1 MQMIIQSPTDGQQM
15 PSVAWNYEEV
25 KSGVAASLAQYKD
38 RAYTPDSIRGAKSD
52 RAALNKLK
60 AAIAAKRQEMKAQY
74 LHPYEEFER
83 QCKEIETMIVE
94 VSSAID
100 AQIKAFE
107 ADEAARKK
115 EIIALYFEE
124 HVGTLAPYV
133 SLNSIWN
140 ARWLNKTY
148 SMALIQEEIERNL
161 EIIGTS
167 LQTIRS
173 NCGEDV
179 DACIEAYISNRYDLN
194 AALAKHQ
201 KLEAVRGAERV
212 RKLAE
217 LEARLTGSAPQGEAP
232 AAETPPAPGQETATQ
247 PQPAPVTGNANPA
260 PDPVEETPLIQMDFR
275 VICTRPQLMA
285 LGAYMKQHG
294 IRYGRVPAHK
304 EEV

>member
-15 PSVAWNYEEV
+15 PAVVWNYEEV
-25 KSGVAASLAQYKD
+25 KAGVAASLAQYKD
-38 RAYTPDSIRGAKSD
+38 RAYTPDSIRGAKAD

-83 QCKEIETMIVE
+83 QCKEIELMIGE
-94 VSSAID
+94 VSGAID

-115 EIIALYFEE
+115 EIITLYFEE

-133 SLNSIWN
+133 TLDGIWN

-161 EIIGTS
+161 EIIGAS

-232 AAETPPAPGQETATQ
+232 AVGTASAPGGDVQPAQTEPAPQTA
-247 PQPAPVTGNANPA
+247 PEPDVSDEPPLVT
-260 PDPVEETPLIQMDFR
+260 MDFR

>member
-15 PSVAWNYEEV
+15 PAVVWNYEEV
-25 KSGVAASLAQYKD
+25 KAGVAASLAQYKD
-38 RAYTPDSIRGAKSD
+38 RAYTPDSIRGAKAD

-83 QCKEIETMIVE
+83 QCKEIELMIGE
-94 VSSAID
+94 VSGAID

-115 EIIALYFEE
+115 EIITLYFEE

-133 SLNSIWN
+133 ALDGIWN

-161 EIIGTS
+161 EIIGAS

-232 AAETPPAPGQETATQ
+232 AVGTASAPGGDVQPAQTEPAPQTA
-247 PQPAPVTGNANPA
+247 PEPDVSDEPPLVT
-260 PDPVEETPLIQMDFR
+260 MDFR

>member
-15 PSVAWNYEEV
+15 PAVVWNYEEV
-25 KSGVAASLAQYKD
+25 KAGVAASLAQYKD
-38 RAYTPDSIRGAKSD
+38 RAYTPDSIRGAKAD

-83 QCKEIETMIVE
+83 QCKEIELMIGE
-94 VSSAID
+94 VSGAID

-107 ADEAARKK
+107 ADEAARNK
-115 EIIALYFEE
+115 EIITLYFEE

-133 SLNSIWN
+133 TLDGIWN

-161 EIIGTS
+161 EIIGAS

-232 AAETPPAPGQETATQ
+232 AVGTASAPGGDVQPAQTEPAPQTA
-247 PQPAPVTGNANPA
+247 PEPDVSDEPPLVT
-260 PDPVEETPLIQMDFR
+260 MDFR

>member
-15 PSVAWNYEEV
+15 PAVVWNYEEV
-25 KSGVAASLAQYKD
+25 KAGVAASLAQYKD
-38 RAYTPDSIRGAKSD
+38 RAYTPDSIRGAKAD

-83 QCKEIETMIVE
+83 QCKEIETMIGE
-94 VSSAID
+94 VGGAID

-115 EIIALYFEE
+115 EIITLYFEE

-133 SLNSIWN
+133 TLDGIWN

-161 EIIGTS
+161 EIIGAS

-232 AAETPPAPGQETATQ
+232 AVGTASAPGGDVQPAQTEPAPQTA
-247 PQPAPVTGNANPA
+247 PEPDVSDEPPLVT
-260 PDPVEETPLIQMDFR
+260 MDFR

>member
-15 PSVAWNYEEV
+15 PAVVWNYEEV
-25 KSGVAASLAQYKD
+25 KAGVAASLAQYKD
-38 RAYTPDSIRGAKSD
+38 RAYTPDSIRGAKAD

-83 QCKEIETMIVE
+83 QCKEIELMIGE
-94 VSSAID
+94 VSGAID

-115 EIIALYFEE
+115 EIITLYFEE

-133 SLNSIWN
+133 TLDGIWN

-161 EIIGTS
+161 EIIGAS

-232 AAETPPAPGQETATQ
+232 AVGTASAPGGDVQPAQTEPAPQTA
-247 PQPAPVTGNANPA
+247 PEPDVSDEPPLVT
-260 PDPVEETPLIQMDFR
+260 MDFR

-294 IRYGRVPAHK
+294 IRYGRVPAQK
-304 EEV
+304 EEA

>member
-15 PSVAWNYEEV
+15 PAVVWNYEEV
-25 KSGVAASLAQYKD
+25 KAGVAASLAQYKD
-38 RAYTPDSIRGAKSD
+38 RAYTPDSIRGAKAD

-83 QCKEIETMIVE
+83 QCKEIELMIGE
-94 VSSAID
+94 VGGAID

-115 EIIALYFEE
+115 EIITLYFEE

-133 SLNSIWN
+133 TLDGIWN

-161 EIIGTS
+161 EIIGAS

-201 KLEAVRGAERV
+201 KLEAVRGAERI

-217 LEARLTGSAPQGEAP
+217 LEARLTGSAPKEEAP
-232 AAETPPAPGQETATQ
+232 AVGTASAPGGDVQPAQTEPAPQTA
-247 PQPAPVTGNANPA
+247 PEPDVSDEPPLVT
-260 PDPVEETPLIQMDFR
+260 MDFR
-275 VICTRPQLMA
+275 VVCTRPQLMA

-294 IRYGRVPAHK
+294 IRYGRVPTTHK
-304 EEV
+304 EEA

>member
-15 PSVAWNYEEV
+15 PAVVWNYEEV
-25 KSGVAASLAQYKD
+25 KAGVAASLAQYKD
-38 RAYTPDSIRGAKSD
+38 RAYTPDSIRGAKAD

-83 QCKEIETMIVE
+83 QCKEIELMIGE
-94 VSSAID
+94 VSGAID

-115 EIIALYFEE
+115 EIITLCFEE

-133 SLNSIWN
+133 TLDGIWN

-161 EIIGTS
+161 EIIGAS

-173 NCGEDV
+173 NCGEDA
-179 DACIEAYISNRYDLN
+179 DTCIEEYIAKRYDLN
-194 AALAKHQ
+194 AAMAKHQ
-201 KLEAVRGAERV
+201 KLEAVRAAEQAR
-212 RKLAE
+212 RIAE
-217 LEARLTGSAPQGEAP
+217 LKAKLNADPPQSPAP
-232 AAETPPAPGQETATQ
+232 AAEKPPAPRNDV
-247 PQPAPVTGNANPA
+247 QPAPAEPVPQAAPEPAIRDEPPLVT
-260 PDPVEETPLIQMDFR
+260 MDFR
-275 VICTRPQLMA
+275 VVCTRPQLIA

-294 IRYGRVPAHK
+294 IRYGRVPAQK
-304 EEV
+304 EEA